1 MRLQAT
7 IVFKKIWEAIHAVDE
22 NGQRRYKY
30 IILEGSS
37 RSSKTVSAI
46 DCYDLYARNN
56 ENKRLT
62 VWRDTKKSCKD
73 TVLHDAEKHLKRT
86 GRYRVG
92 QEFNKTESVFH
103 YDTGSTF
110 EVHGADDAEKVHGL
124 QQDAAWFN
132 EPYKISRETFDQVD
146 QRTSDFFI
154 LDWNPK
160 KKHWIDDIKK
170 DPRAILIHS
179 TWRDNPF
186 IPKEQKLKILSYQ
199 TVAQSEVV
207 ESKLLTE
214 GEAKVYDLIA
224 NPLGFTGKQLKE
236 LRRCRD
242 NEEKKS
248 ANAFNYSVYGR
259 GEKAE
264 NPHRIFHFEK
274 ITMDQYRAIQA
285 KTYVGVDWGVVDPWG
300 IVEAKYYDGA
310 LYLHERNYL
319 SENDLRSQFTLTEI
333 AQLSGDDEGIV
344 KFMFNRLGID
354 KRTEIICDDNRPLK
368 IAALR
373 RAGWVYVYPAIKVKG
388 SVLDGIGL
396 LNNMRVYYTSESM
409 NLENEQENYSR
420 EVDPYGA
427 VLEEPVDADNHL
439 LDPSRYIATYLL
451 SRGIIKKTA

>member
-1 MRLQAT
+1 MKLQAT
-7 IVFKKIWEAIHAVDE
+7 IVFKKIWDAIHAVDE
-22 NGQRRYKY
+22 KGQRRYKY

-110 EVHGADDAEKVHGL
+110 EIHGADDAEKVHGL

-160 KKHWIDDIKK
+160 KKHWIDDIKR

-186 IPKEQKLKILSYQ
+186 VPEEQKLKILSYQ
-199 TVAQSEVV
+199 TVAQSELV
-207 ESKLLTE
+207 EQKLLTE
-214 GEAKVYDLIA
+214 QEAKVYDMVG
-224 NPLGFTGKQLKE
+224 NPGGFTGKQLRE

-242 NEEKKS
+242 NE
-248 ANAFNYSVYGR
+248 
-259 GEKAE
+259 
-264 NPHRIFHFEK
+264 
-274 ITMDQYRAIQA
+274 
-285 KTYVGVDWGVVDPWG
+285 
-300 IVEAKYYDGA
+300 
-310 LYLHERNYL
+310 
-319 SENDLRSQFTLTEI
+319 
-333 AQLSGDDEGIV
+333 
-344 KFMFNRLGID
+344 
-354 KRTEIICDDNRPLK
+354 
-368 IAALR
+368 
-373 RAGWVYVYPAIKVKG
+373 
-388 SVLDGIGL
+388 
-396 LNNMRVYYTSESM
+396 
-409 NLENEQENYSR
+409 
-420 EVDPYGA
+420 
-427 VLEEPVDADNHL
+427 
-439 LDPSRYIATYLL
+439 
-451 SRGIIKKTA
+451 